1 MRKSMLSR
9 IRAAGQEVAYYFAIQ
24 FFTWLINF
32 PHLVNSIS
40 QKKATARYINSVA
53 SSQ

>member
-24 FFTWLINF
+24 FFT
-32 PHLVNSIS
+32 
-40 QKKATARYINSVA
+40 
-53 SSQ
+53 